1 MTVAIC
7 SFYTQ
12 RHTHFGQ
19 VLHDIDSVLLLCV
32 LLKKSAPV
40 SSVFEQR
47 SIFFQSPKGTKQSNP
62 QTLQI
67 CNSFSFLLWSPTVYC
82 PSSKNTTSF
91 SMGANQEII

>member
-7 SFYTQ
+7 YFDTQ
-12 RHTHFGQ
+12 LHTHFGH
-19 VLHDIDSVLLLCV
+19 VLHAIDSVLLLCEP
-32 LLKKSAPV
+32 LNKSASV
-40 SSVFEQR
+40 SSVFEEH
-47 SIFFQSPKGTKQSNP
+47 FLKSPKGTKQSNP

-82 PSSKNTTSF
+82 PSSKNTSF